1 MLKLFNI
8 TRINIILIVVVIIL
22 SFLTITWHNQ
32 SRLLYRETKS
42 VQQDNQAITAKRRQ
56 LMSEYSEQMR
66 GDKVQ
71 KKAVKILRMQRPV
84 RVRKLDL

>member
-8 TRINIILIVVVIIL
+8 TRINIVLIVVVIIL